1 MRVFE
6 GAALEFTIDNVFK
19 AGYYEL
25 VLRYEYIQAVD
36 DWQDVRIS
44 ITRLD
49 GPPDLA
55 DVCADFIP
63 QDDDKSTSLKSSSN
77 NVIVLPPSCLE
88 PKKRYKL
95 RLDFVRSSSSASSA
109 SANNNGQS
117 QREASILIDS
127 VRFKKKYYLDINR
140 KIGFKYY
147 FVLKILLIP
156 SIEDL
161 PTLQGNDSEQLIEEF
176 KYHRCKEAQL
186 NIHLD
191 EISQSCSKFICNIG
205 VHSDSALPCD
215 CNYF

>member
-1 MRVFE
+1 MFFFLKRAQNYIRPYNPDYRPSWTGSGFVRVFE

-63 QDDDKSTSLKSSSN
+63 QDDDKSASLRSSAN
-77 NVIVLPPSCLE
+77 NVVVLPPSCLE

-109 SANNNGQS
+109 SSASSNAQS

-127 VRFKKKYYLDINR
+127 VRFCLFVCFCLKRL
-140 KIGFKYY
+140 FKY
-147 FVLKILLIP
+147 K
-156 SIEDL
+156 
-161 PTLQGNDSEQLIEEF
+161 
-176 KYHRCKEAQL
+176 
-186 NIHLD
+186 
-191 EISQSCSKFICNIG
+191 SKN
-205 VHSDSALPCD
+205 
-215 CNYF
+215 